1 MRSSSKS
8 LPDQPLAISW
18 ITMYHCHI
26 TFQTVTKIL
35 SAGAHS
41 INTVQTQ
48 TAVNGLAD
56 PQRHL
61 SLCRLRNHRA
71 HLLKQATA
79 LGKYRLHPVL
89 SLTCTQ
95 IKIQTTT
102 RIEFLSHGSEGSGPA
117 ASRSRSRSR
126 RIDYASRIARTTSV
140 FITTCATAATG
151 YRGGIIDYRLFI
163 AAEHSCEKS
172 RRYAAHQNNPRRS
185 SYQ

>member
-117 ASRSRSRSR
+117 ASRSRSR
-126 RIDYASRIARTTSV
+126 RIDCASRIARTTGVS
-140 FITTCATAATG
+140 ITTCATAATG

-172 RRYAAHQNNPRRS
+172 RRYAAHQNNHRRRR
-185 SYQ
+185 YQ